1 MVQSCFLLRGGQ
13 ETSQKVPPYLP
24 GGGLINPMLAL
35 NAVSAFFGV
44 TCQMMLVW
52 VCVIMWARYQTQNR
66 INVNVCGSLPEFYSQ
81 NTDASIVMNTA
92 VILHLETDG
101 QAKDPAKRR
110 KWLRRWTF
118 PNTTT
123 VPAISPGS
131 TFFFRP
137 EWMQVPQKRR
147 RKLLGQAERRYVKT
161 RCGFNQRCGKTP
173 MFDGKKSMD

>member
-1 MVQSCFLLRGGQ
+1 
-13 ETSQKVPPYLP
+13 
-24 GGGLINPMLAL
+24 
-35 NAVSAFFGV
+35 
-44 TCQMMLVW
+44 
-52 VCVIMWARYQTQNR
+52 MWARYQTQNR

-110 KWLRRWTF
+110 KWLRRFDFSKHHDGSSHF
-118 PNTTT
+118 PRQY
-123 VPAISPGS
+123 
-131 TFFFRP
+131 FFFRP